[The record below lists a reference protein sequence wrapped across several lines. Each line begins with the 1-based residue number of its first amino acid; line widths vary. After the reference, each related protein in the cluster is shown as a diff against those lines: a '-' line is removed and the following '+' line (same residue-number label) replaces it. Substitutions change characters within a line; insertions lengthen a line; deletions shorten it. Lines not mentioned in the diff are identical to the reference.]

1 MALLFIVAGL
11 ILLVF
16 GGDYLVKGASG
27 IALKFDIPPML
38 VGMTVVAL
46 GTSAP
51 ELVVSI
57 QAALAGKPDISVGNV
72 VGSNIANVAL
82 ILGLTTII
90 FPLAIRR
97 EVLRFDWVAMMLASI
112 IFFLMGLDLY
122 YGRLD
127 GIFFIILLV
136 GFIVYSF
143 SKAHK
148 NKEAQQVALP
158 DEVKEAPTGRSFLV
172 LSLFVILGS
181 AGLVVGAGW
190 FLEGAESV
198 ARNFGISDRVIA
210 ITLVAFGTSVPELAA
225 SVIAAFKKE
234 KDISLGNILGSNL
247 FNLLIIIGVTSTIHP
262 IDVSAEIMNF
272 DIYWMLG
279 TSFILLPMGLFGS
292 KLSRFDGLILLS
304 VYVIYTYILL
314 FGLDFLGV

>member
-1 MALLFIVAGL
+1 MAFLLIVAGL
-11 ILLVF
+11 VLLVF

-57 QAALAGKPDISVGNV
+57 QAAFAGKPDISVGNV

-90 FPLAIRR
+90 FPIAIKR
-97 EVLRFDWVAMMLASI
+97 EVLRFDWVAMMLASF

-122 YGRLD
+122 FGRFD
-127 GIFFIILLV
+127 GIFFIVLLV
-136 GFIVYSF
+136 SFIVYSF
-143 SKAHK
+143 LKARKNNDKSKV
-148 NKEAQQVALP
+148 ELP
-158 DEVKEAPTGRSFLV
+158 DQMSDASKEKSFAAL
-172 LSLFVILGS
+172 LMFVVLGS
-181 AGLVVGAGW
+181 VGLVFGARW
-190 FLEGAESV
+190 FLDGAESV

-225 SVIAAFKKE
+225 SIIAAFKKQ

-247 FNLLIIIGVTSTIHP
+247 FNLLIIIGVTSIVHP
-262 IDVSAEIMNF
+262 IYISPEIMNF
-272 DIYWMLG
+272 DIFWMLG

-292 KLSRFDGLILLS
+292 KLSRLDGFTLLAI
-304 VYVIYTYILL
+304 YIFYTYILL
-314 FGLDFLGV
+314 FW